1 MQRNLRRNAET
12 LVKEGYEVDVICVGR
27 EGQPRTEALDGV
39 RVHRIYYLY
48 HRGSVFW
55 YIFDY
60 MCFFILASLMLTRLS
75 IKKRFSVIEVCNI
88 PDFHIFTTLLP
99 KLFGSKVIFS
109 MFEKTGAVFTESLRL
124 SNTHIF
130 IKIINFITK
139 MVMHYA
145 DHIIFTDIVVQKES
159 IENFKIPSGK
169 TTLVLN
175 VPDESVFNLEPVYR
189 DDPDHDFCI
198 TIVSSILQRYGLQT
212 MLQAVPLLLK
222 EIPNLKVHIIGGG
235 DFFPHMKKMAEEMG
249 IEEYL
254 NCTDIIPYEQV
265 SKYIAMADICVAP
278 MLDDVGTPNK
288 VLEYIAMGKP
298 TISTDLPGLK
308 ALFDDNTIVYYHPGD
323 KHELADRILELYQN
337 PEKRTALSI
346 SAKELY
352 RQYHWPIMKQ
362 AYLKVYKKL
371 LE

>member
-12 LVKEGYEVDVICVGR
+12 LAKEGYEVDVVCVGR
-27 EGQPRTEALDGV
+27 KGQPRNETLDGV
-39 RVHRIYYLY
+39 CVHRIYYLY
-48 HRGSVFW
+48 HRGSIFW

-60 MCFFILASLMLTRLS
+60 MCFFFLASLMLARLS
-75 IKKRFSVIEVCNI
+75 LRKRFSVIEVCNI

-99 KLFGSKVIFS
+99 KLFGSQVIFS
-109 MFEKTGAVFTESLRL
+109 MFEKTGTVFTESLRL
-124 SNTHIF
+124 SDTHLF
-130 IKIINFITK
+130 IRIINFITK

-145 DHIIFTDIVVQKES
+145 DHIIFTDVIVQRES
-159 IENFKIPSGK
+159 IENFKIPRSK

-175 VPDESVFNLEPVYR
+175 VPDESVFNLEPVYQ
-189 DDPDHDFCI
+189 DNDNQDFCI

-212 MLQAVPLLLK
+212 MLQAVPLLTE
-222 EIPNLKVHIIGGG
+222 EIPHLKVHIIGDG
-235 DFFPHMKKMAEEMG
+235 DFFPHMKKMAHDMG
-249 IEEYL
+249 IEGYL
-254 NCTDIIPYEQV
+254 NCTGVIPYEQV

-323 KHELADRILELYQN
+323 TNELADRILELYQN
-337 PEKRTALSI
+337 PEKRNALST

-352 RQYHWPIMKQ
+352 RQYHWPITKQ
-362 AYLKVYKKL
+362 VYLGVYKQL
-371 LE
+371 LN